1 MSGSDKNN
9 GGTIGEPLVLE
20 FDNNRLLPGL
30 YGEHGKH
37 LSRIEQTLDVSLAN
51 RGNQVYVSGPAE
63 NCARAEQVLG
73 ALYAH
78 LERGAEVTGG
88 DVDGALRLSL
98 GLSLSDSR
106 QTDDAATGADKNTNG
121 KSSAGKS
128 NGKANGKSNGKG
140 MDKRANAKKLYG
152 GVALRTQRREVL
164 PRSATQADY
173 IKALLENEL
182 VVGLGPAGT
191 GKTYLA
197 VAAAAT
203 MLVEGKVDRI
213 ILSRPAVE
221 AGENLGFLPGDMR
234 DKVDPYLRPLYDALY
249 DMLPG
254 PQVTRSLESGE
265 IEIAPLAFMRG
276 RTLSNSFVI
285 LDESQNATPMQ
296 MKMFLTR
303 MGENSRMVITG
314 DPSQIDLPF
323 GAKSGLKD
331 AMEILPKVRGVDIIR
346 FGEEDVV
353 RHDMVTRIVKAYNR
367 RDATLPAGSR
377 DGDRNGARKRRSSA
391 DEKPA
396 EKQEE
401 KTND

>member
-1 MSGSDKNN
+1 MSGSDKNLTEH
-9 GGTIGEPLVLE
+9 GALIGEPLVLE
-20 FDNNRLLPGL
+20 FDNNRLLPEL

-37 LSRIEQTLDVSLAN
+37 LSRIEQALDVSLAN
-51 RGNQVYVSGPAE
+51 RGNQVFVSGQAE
-63 NCARAEQVLG
+63 NCARAEQVLT

-98 GLSLSDSR
+98 GS
-106 QTDDAATGADKNTNG
+106 GAVIGDIKANGDEATNG
-121 KSSAGKS
+121 ATIAPNGGKNDGKS
-128 NGKANGKSNGKG
+128 NGKNNGKGNGKSNGKG
-140 MDKRANAKKLYG
+140 TAQGQKLYG

-164 PRSATQADY
+164 PRSAKQADY
-173 IKALLENEL
+173 MQALLKSEL
-182 VVGLGPAGT
+182 VIGLGPAGT

-203 MLVEGKVDRI
+203 MLVEGKIDRI

-254 PQVTRSLESGE
+254 QQVARSLESGE

-331 AMEILPKVRGVDIIR
+331 ALEILPKIRGVEIVN
-346 FGEEDVV
+346 FTEEDVV
-353 RHDMVTRIVKAYNR
+353 RHDLVTRIVKAYNK
-367 RDATLPAGSR
+367 R
-377 DGDRNGARKRRSSA
+377 DGKLPPRQRNPR
-391 DEKPA
+391 EKNDKNDIIDA
-396 EKQEE
+396 GEE
-401 KTND
+401 DKND